1 MEKLIH
7 DQLLE
12 NNGINV
18 LRHAIFESVLLG
30 TGIIK
35 GPLNYSKTIHKW
47 SNQDGEKSYEP
58 YDKLKVFLHG
68 IFSQTLLQLI
78 WMIVIM

>member
-12 NNGINV
+12 NNGVNV
-18 LRHAIFESVLLG
+18 LRHSIFESVLLG

-35 GPLNYSKTIHKW
+35 GPLNYNKTIHKW
-47 SNQDGEKSYEP
+47 AQNEDNKKIYQP
-58 YDKLKVFLHG
+58 YVKEVPKIEAV
-68 IFSQTLLQLI
+68 
-78 WMIVIM
+78 